1 MARRP
6 RRWRPDA
13 VYTEVKRTVDRQ
25 FLLKPTPEVRNL
37 VGACLGR
44 AQAMFPVKIYWAVAN
59 INTMQLGRAPMDDDP
74 DALDNMSRFDQL
86 FYGLLSREINKLWDR
101 EGPVWSTR
109 NRSEECID
117 DRSVEQQL
125 LYALTNPVKD
135 GLCEKVSHWEGLTLF
150 DQLAG
155 GKEERFYH
163 IDWVRWWNEGGK
175 KNEKPIGE
183 YKKWVT
189 VKLSPI
195 PEWERYS
202 EHKRQTLLRKRVRK
216 EETDFAKER
225 EKAKRPVMDKSM
237 RACIDPRDRPRE
249 KKKSGPQ
256 PLCHSSTKEAA
267 GKYKIKWRKF
277 LVLFREASEKFLSG
291 VFDVEFPDGSFR
303 PPLITVCVADST

>member
-13 VYTEVKRTVDRQ
+13 IYTEVKRTVDRQ

-44 AQAMFPVKIYWAVAN
+44 AQAMVPVKLYWAVAN
-59 INTMQLGRAPMDDDP
+59 INTMQLGRAPMDDHP

-86 FYGLLSREINKLWDR
+86 FYGLLSRGLNKLWDR

-117 DRSVEQQL
+117 DEMVEQQFM
-125 LYALTNPVKD
+125 YALTNPVKD
-135 GLCEKVSHWEGLTLF
+135 GLCEKVSDWEGLTLF
-150 DQLAG
+150 DQLASG
-155 GKEERFYH
+155 EEERFYH
-163 IDWVRWWNEGGK
+163 IDWVRWWDEGGK
-175 KNEKPIGE
+175 KNKKPIGE

-202 EHKRQTLLRKRVRK
+202 EHRRQTLLRKRVSK

-225 EKAKRPVMDKSM
+225 KEAKRPVMDRSM
-237 RACIDPRDRPRE
+237 RARIDPRDRPRN

-256 PLCHSSTKEAA
+256 PLCHSSTKKAA
-267 GKYKIKWRKF
+267 DKYKIKWREF

-291 VFDVEFPDGSFR
+291 VFDAKFPDGSFR

>member
-37 VGACLGR
+37 VGACLAR
-44 AQAMFPVKIYWAVAN
+44 AQAKFPVKIYWAVAN
-59 INTMQLGRAPMDDDP
+59 INTMQFGRAPMDDHP

-86 FYGLLSREINKLWDR
+86 FYGLLSRGINKLWDR

-135 GLCEKVSHWEGLTLF
+135 GLCEKVSDWEGLTLF
-150 DQLAG
+150 GQLAG

-163 IDWVRWWNEGGK
+163 IDWVRWWDEGGK
-175 KNEKPIGE
+175 KNKKPLGE

-202 EHKRQTLLRKRVRK
+202 EHERQTLLRKRVRQI
-216 EETDFAKER
+216 ENECARER
-225 EKAKRPVMDKSM
+225 
-237 RACIDPRDRPRE
+237 
-249 KKKSGPQ
+249 
-256 PLCHSSTKEAA
+256 KEAN
-267 GKYKIKWRKF
+267 R
-277 LVLFREASEKFLSG
+277 RAS
-291 VFDVEFPDGSFR
+291 DAAR
-303 PPLITVCVADST
+303 R